1 MNEVALGKGVGLCKG
16 EKRRE
21 VEGTKVRKN
30 EAAFRTLTARS
41 LLESRTQVGKSQ
53 ERVRQGKLHM
63 AYQGV

>member
-21 VEGTKVRKN
+21 ETKVRKN
-30 EAAFRTLTARS
+30 EAAFRTLTVRS

-53 ERVRQGKLHM
+53 E
-63 AYQGV
+63 